1 MPRTRGG
8 FIVGVAWS
16 AWLTACGSASHSAS
30 AGDAGADGSA
40 NTEGGAADDGGPS
53 GEGGAVDGPSIDG
66 ASPRA
71 DASGDALTSLES
83 GMQGVLPTCGA
94 LATLPIR
101 TPRYFVDFASG
112 SDAAD
117 GKSQAAAWKHAPG
130 DASATGVPSTTHLAP
145 GDVVLFKGG
154 VPYYG
159 SVAVTASGT
168 LASPI
173 VLEGGA
179 QQGWGSGRAVIDG
192 QETRSV
198 GIYVSSASYV
208 TVEGFEVRSFDKSQS
223 STGIDVNGGS
233 NDVVAGNWLHD
244 IYYLTNPNP
253 GTTAWEVQR
262 GNGISVTNSSGT
274 AVYANKVTD
283 CGNAG
288 IAFSADAA
296 AVDGGT
302 IACNE
307 VTNMNWG
314 IVTPLGDSVAGTHM
328 SGVKIAHNYI
338 HDFNHYEVCGA
349 WHRDGIFVFARP
361 DDGTLSIDDFEI
373 ADNYFEDT
381 LSPDFGSTAW
391 IYIEYVCKNFNIHH
405 NVLNASRAYY
415 GIRILGDGFQ
425 VAGNHV
431 LANNVI
437 ANANGMGSYG
447 LHVMQSSGATLVNN
461 IFYDDDTAYFVA
473 TDSMSGF
480 SADYDLLYA
489 TDGTTDLVTL
499 DAGPAASPAGT
510 SYALAALQAAGYEAH
525 GIAADPQWSVPFAS
539 IASDPAGF
547 KPKATSP
554 ARDHGK
560 TLNYTQDFA
569 GIAIPQGGAPDIGA
583 FEQ

>member
-1 MPRTRGG
+1 MSRAGG
-8 FIVGVAWS
+8 TLLLGAACF
-16 AWLTACGSASHSAS
+16 AWLAACGGASGNAR
-30 AGDAGADGSA
+30 DAGAETGVNADGGLA
-40 NTEGGAADDGGPS
+40 EDGGPPAEGGAL
-53 GEGGAVDGPSIDG
+53 DG
-66 ASPRA
+66 ASA
-71 DASGDALTSLES
+71 DAASPPADGSGEASMAPEGGL
-83 GMQGVLPTCGA
+83 QGVLPTCGA

-117 GKSQAAAWKHAPG
+117 GTSRTTPWKHSPG
-130 DASATGVPSTTHLAP
+130 DANATGVASTTHLTA

-159 SVAVTASGT
+159 SVVVSASGT
-168 LASPI
+168 LASPV

-179 QQGWGSGRAVIDG
+179 QQGWGAGRAVIDG

-198 GIYVSSASYV
+198 GISVSNASYV
-208 TVEGFEVRSFDKSQS
+208 TIEGFEVRSFDKSQS
-223 STGIDVNGGS
+223 STGIDVSGGS

-244 IYYLTNPNP
+244 IYYPTNPNP
-253 GTTAWEVQR
+253 GTTTWEQQR

-274 AVYANKVTD
+274 AVYANTVND

-296 AVDGGT
+296 SVDGGT

-314 IVTPLGDSVAGTHM
+314 IVAPLGDSVAGTHM

-381 LSPDFGSTAW
+381 LSHDFGSTAW

-437 ANANGMGSYG
+437 ANVNGMGSYG
-447 LHVMQSSGATLVNN
+447 LHVMQSSGTTLANN
-461 IFYDDDTAYFVA
+461 IFYDDDTAYFIA

-489 TDGTTDLVTL
+489 TDGTANLVTL

-510 SYALAALQAAGYEAH
+510 SYGLGALQAAGYEVH
-525 GIAADPQWSVPFAS
+525 GIAADPQWSVPLAN
-539 IASDPAGF
+539 IAGDPAGF

-560 TLNYTQDFA
+560 TLSYTQDFA
-569 GIAIPQGGAPDIGA
+569 GVAIPQGGAADMGA